1 MQNKADSVDEKMT
14 ARSANAGLRAG
25 SVAGLVMALFAF
37 TTILFLKARVL
48 VELAAAKEKLSPFI
62 PNIDLNTF
70 YVLGLFAV
78 PVAMVIVYLVVGLL
92 FSAVFEKV
100 KTRPRLKVLAFVV
113 LFIFGFFLGLT
124 TNLPVSKLLRA
135 GASLFSCLVFAFLFV
150 KMAKK
155 GKPEEIR
162 DEEKKGK
169 VAVFLGLVSG
179 VTLCLWGISDLLGT
193 KLIVL
198 SAFYMFIPFVA
209 TIVTCILYR
218 VPLGSL
224 ALVKKPNRWFLGAWI
239 LPALLS
245 FAALGISLLLPGVE
259 FSPSME
265 GISRYYTA
273 PPIVPVEQYSLFGL
287 PPIVSV
293 LLMGLVAG
301 PTVNALFAFGEE
313 TGWRGFLQREW
324 ARFGF
329 WKMSF
334 LIGIIWGIWHTPLI
348 LQGLNYPQHP
358 LAGVG
363 MMIIFT
369 TLLSP
374 LLSYIRMKTGSVT
387 GAAIMHGTVNAVSG
401 ISVAFATG
409 GSDLLVGL
417 TGMSGFV
424 VLFVANIVLF
434 RTSRGGRRY
443 NLAGPS
449 T

>member
-1 MQNKADSVDEKMT
+1 MQNKDDTVDEKMT

-25 SVAGLVMALFAF
+25 GLAGLVMALFAF
-37 TTILFLKARVL
+37 TTILLLKERVL
-48 VELAAAKEKLSPFI
+48 EELAVAKEKLSPFM
-62 PNIDLNTF
+62 PNIDLNSF

-78 PVAMVIVYLVVGLL
+78 PAAMVIVYLVVGVL
-92 FSAVFEKV
+92 FSAVYEKV
-100 KTRPRLKVLAFVV
+100 ETRPRLKVLTFVV
-113 LFIFGFFLGLT
+113 LFIFGLFLGLT

-135 GASLFSCLVFAFLFV
+135 GASLFSCLIFSLLFV
-150 KMAKK
+150 KMSRK
-155 GKPEEIR
+155 GKPDEIR
-162 DEEKKGK
+162 GEEKKGK
-169 VAVFLGLVSG
+169 VAVFLYLVSAL
-179 VTLCLWGISDLLGT
+179 TLCLWGISDLLST

-209 TIVTCILYR
+209 TIVTCILYK

-224 ALVKKPNRWFLGAWI
+224 ALVKKPNRWFLAAWI

-245 FAALGISLLLPGVE
+245 FAALGLSLLLPGVE
-259 FSPSME
+259 YSPSME
-265 GISRYYTA
+265 GVSRYYTA
-273 PPIVPVEQYSLFGL
+273 PPNVPVEQFTLFGL
-287 PPIVSV
+287 SPVVSV
-293 LLMGLVAG
+293 LIMALISG

-313 TGWRGFLQREW
+313 IGWRGFLQHEW
-324 ARFGF
+324 ARFSF

-374 LLSYIRMKTGSVT
+374 LLSYIRMKTGSVA
-387 GAAIMHGTVNAVSG
+387 GAAIMHGTINAVSG
-401 ISVAFATG
+401 ISVAFAKG

-417 TGMSGFV
+417 TGLSGFI

-434 RTSRGGRRY
+434 RTSRFSRGAAQ
-443 NLAGPS
+443 LAG
-449 T
+449 